1 MSIEKLII
9 FVWIAFSYFAFSI
22 LEYFFSKEV
31 YNQRDEID
39 ELRKLSDTLVL
50 ERDKLSFV
58 ISNMKDA
65 VLVLDEKQ
73 KIVVFN
79 HVAEELTGR
88 KTADVI
94 GESADSVLKF
104 SFHGSSYK
112 FSDLESTPT
121 KLETITL
128 VGINKIETQVKP
140 FLKKITMPE
149 TSTEQYVLT
158 LTNLSKE
165 KELEKL
171 RLNFVTIAAH
181 ELRTPITYIKGYLSF
196 LIETAKKK
204 LSQEEQDFL
213 EKAFVGTNNLA
224 YLTENLLAV
233 SNIETKAMNLQKEET
248 DWATIVE
255 EIVNKYRP
263 VADWKEVTISLN
275 KPKTKLPKV
284 KVDKFRIGQVLDNL
298 LSNAVDF
305 NKEKGNIDVSIK
317 IQGKEII
324 TAIRDTGIGI
334 PKEKLPELF
343 TEFFRFSGP
352 LVQASKGAGLGL
364 FIAKYIVEN
373 HKGKISVESQLGKGS
388 TFSFSLPIVAK

>member
-1 MSIEKLII
+1 
-9 FVWIAFSYFAFSI
+9 
-22 LEYFFSKEV
+22 
-31 YNQRDEID
+31 
-39 ELRKLSDTLVL
+39 
-50 ERDKLSFV
+50 
-58 ISNMKDA
+58 
-65 VLVLDEKQ
+65 
-73 KIVVFN
+73 
-79 HVAEELTGR
+79 
-88 KTADVI
+88 
-94 GESADSVLKF
+94 
-104 SFHGSSYK
+104 
-112 FSDLESTPT
+112 
-121 KLETITL
+121 
-128 VGINKIETQVKP
+128 
-140 FLKKITMPE
+140 
-149 TSTEQYVLT
+149 
-158 LTNLSKE
+158 
-165 KELEKL
+165 
-171 RLNFVTIAAH
+171 
-181 ELRTPITYIKGYLSF
+181 
-196 LIETAKKK
+196 
-204 LSQEEQDFL
+204 
-213 EKAFVGTNNLA
+213 
-224 YLTENLLAV
+224 
-233 SNIETKAMNLQKEET
+233 MNLQKEET